1 MSLERAALRL
11 ATVMALTN
19 GFKAPWPTMAQN
31 RVFDSRQDQ
40 IQGLKLGQVVPM
52 IVVYTDDDIGHAIAN
67 NQDGP
72 PFDHETHLILEITL
86 GQATEYR
93 AEGESD
99 PVLVL
104 IPPQSDPE
112 LEAAIDALEAQVM
125 RVFRDR
131 GMSGVWGAQLDT
143 VINRIKSW
151 DSKRFVDH
159 ETSIRLVSRQITV
172 AVRLVQPEDPTIGA
186 GGPYIPEPYNGVL
199 QAVIDDN
206 GPYAPTAQVIQDQLS
221 GNAPPTPYDLP
232 ALERVRLIEQDQAQ
246 KNEAGD
252 AAGPRADGVAQAN
265 LSD

>member
-40 IQGLKLGQVVPM
+40 IQGLEVGQVVPM

-86 GQATEYR
+86 GQATEYKADDDR
-93 AEGESD
+93 D

-131 GMSGVWGAQLDT
+131 GLSTWGQQLGA
-143 VINRIKSW
+143 VINRVKSW

-172 AVRLVQPEDPTIGA
+172 AVRLVQPEDPIIGA
-186 GGPYIPEPYNGVL
+186 GDPSIPEPYNGVL

-221 GNAPPTPYDLP
+221 GNAPATPYNLP
-232 ALERVRLIEQDQAQ
+232 ALERVRFIEQDQAQ
-246 KNEAGD
+246 KNDAGD

-265 LSD
+265 LPTT

>member
-1 MSLERAALRL
+1 MSLERAALRM
-11 ATVMALTN
+11 ATVMALSN
-19 GFKAPWPTMAQN
+19 GFAPPWPTMAQN

-40 IQGLKLGQVVPM
+40 IQGLEIGQIVPM
-52 IVVYTDDDIGHAIAN
+52 IVAYTDDDVGHAIAN
-67 NQDGP
+67 NHDGP

-86 GQATEYR
+86 GQAAEYK
-93 AEGESD
+93 ADDASD

-104 IPPQSDPE
+104 IPPQSDSE

-131 GMSGVWGAQLDT
+131 MLSGPWGKHLDS

-172 AVRLVQPEDPTIGA
+172 SVRLVQPEDPRIG
-186 GGPYIPEPYNGVL
+186 GDDPYIPEPYNGVL

-206 GPYAPTAQVIQDQLS
+206 GPYAPTAQVIHDQLNRNS
-221 GNAPPTPYDLP
+221 PATPFDLP
-232 ALERVRLIEQDQAQ
+232 ALERIRFIEKNQAQ
-246 KNEAGD
+246 KNEAGV
-252 AAGPRADGVAQAN
+252 AAGPRAAGVADIDY
-265 LSD
+265 ST